1 MEEDIDRIL
10 PELSYR
16 STLLWSRL
24 NLIGQTPFL
33 KEIQPQDDTTVA
45 VDEQTLA
52 LIINGEQEGLI
63 WGQRSTS
70 HSWCSRRGVS
80 QSPTSQDPQWRC
92 GCPWVSDAIS
102 QDRLPPPVWGTKELL
117 TLQFMPLSLSLSQGN
132 QSQWDFVGLSKLKA
146 CFIRVL

>member
-102 QDRLPPPVWGTKELL
+102 QDRLPPPCMGH
-117 TLQFMPLSLSLSQGN
+117 QGASYPAIHASLSLSLSGKPITMG
-132 QSQWDFVGLSKLKA
+132 FCRAL
-146 CFIRVL
+146 